1 MPNAVPPRVDA
12 PQRATGPRV
21 AAPRLDAALF
31 LLGPL
36 AVGALA
42 LWLGQS
48 TSWDLRN
55 YHWYNA
61 YALLHG
67 RMGFDMA
74 VAHHATFYNPL
85 IDLPLWFVASHVPG
99 WAAAL
104 GLGLVQGLNFSVL
117 YLIGRDTL
125 TLPDPARRTVA
136 ALLALLGITGGYA
149 LTLTGSPHYDN
160 VTSVAVLGALWLLLR
175 ERESLACGGGA
186 RTLCLAGAL
195 VGAAVGLKLPTAPFG
210 LAILAA
216 AVTAAFGWRGRLR
229 ALLLCGGAAFVAFAL
244 ATGWWFF
251 VLWRETGN
259 PVFPY
264 FNDIIGSTLI
274 LDASY
279 RDTRFLPATLTDALL
294 FPFRASL
301 DWRVSAD
308 GPLTDWRIA
317 FAYAL
322 VPLGALAL
330 WWRGRRVRLASDSAL
345 AGTQASNAKTV
356 DAPAADRPVAN
367 SPVFDATFDVEA
379 AFVAPDA
386 MRIAFWFAAVGYA
399 SWLAVFAIYRY
410 LVPLEMLAPWLIVAA
425 IGAIPLPRGVRAA
438 ACVLALLGVL
448 ALTPLPHDPR
458 PAFASRMVD
467 VQVPPIARPDHTLA
481 LMTGVEPMAFVI
493 PAFPPQIAFLR
504 IDGYLVGPGA
514 DTPYLRRMRERI
526 AAAQRSGDDVF
537 VLFTPSER
545 ERSETSLHQLRLR
558 RGDDCTP
565 VSSNLL
571 AEPLQWCRVLSAP

>member
-1 MPNAVPPRVDA
+1 MPGAHN
-12 PQRATGPRV
+12 
-21 AAPRLDAALF
+21 AAPRLDAGLF

-36 AVGALA
+36 AVAALA

-99 WAAAL
+99 WTAAAC
-104 GLGLVQGLNFSVL
+104 LGLVQGLNFSLL

-125 TLPDPARRTVA
+125 TLPDPARRIVA

-160 VTSVAVLGALWLLLR
+160 VVSVLVLWALWLLLR
-175 ERESLACGGGA
+175 RRDDLAAGGA
-186 RTLCLAGAL
+186 RGTLCIAGAII
-195 VGAAVGLKLPTAPFG
+195 GAAVGLKLPTAPFG

-216 AVTAAFGWRGRLR
+216 AVAANRGWRLHLR
-229 ALLLCGGAAFVAFAL
+229 ALLLCGGTAFIAFAL
-244 ATGWWFF
+244 TTGWWFL

-279 RDTRFLPATLTDALL
+279 RDTRFLPNTPLDALL

-330 WWRGRRVRLASDSAL
+330 WWRGHVRGAARASDNAIVDMLPANAAFDAPIAARPAADSSA
-345 AGTQASNAKTV
+345 V
-356 DAPAADRPVAN
+356 DAP
-367 SPVFDATFDVEA
+367 
-379 AFVAPDA
+379 FVAPGA

-425 IGAIPLPRGVRAA
+425 IGVLPLPRGVRAA
-438 ACVLALLGVL
+438 ASVLALLGVL

-458 PAFASRMVD
+458 PPFARRMVD
-467 VQVPPIARPDHTLA
+467 VQVPPIARPNATLA
-481 LMTGVEPMAFVI
+481 LMTGVEPMAFAI

-504 IDGYLVGPGA
+504 VDGYLVGPGA

-526 AAAQRSGDDVF
+526 DAAQRVGDDVF
-537 VLFTPSER
+537 VLFTAFER
-545 ERSETSLHQLRLR
+545 ERSDAALRQLGLMRT
-558 RGDDCTP
+558 DPCAP
-565 VSSNLL
+565 VQSNL
-571 AEPLQWCRVLSAP
+571 ADPLQWCRVLSAR

>member
-1 MPNAVPPRVDA
+1 MP
-12 PQRATGPRV
+12 
-21 AAPRLDAALF
+21 AASRPSRLDPIFIA
-31 LLGPL
+31 LGPL
-36 AVGALA
+36 LVALLA

-61 YALLHG
+61 YALLEG

-85 IDLPLWFVASHVPG
+85 IDLPLWWLAQVAPG
-99 WAAAL
+99 WLAAACL
-104 GLGLVQGLNFSVL
+104 GAVQGLNFSL
-117 YLIGRDTL
+117 LHLLARDSL
-125 TLPDPARRTVA
+125 QLPDPWLRVA
-136 ALLALLGITGGYA
+136 AAVLALLGITGGYA

-160 VTSVAVLGALWLLLR
+160 VVSVLVLWALWLIVR
-175 ERESLACGGGA
+175 RRDAIATGGGRA
-186 RTLCLAGAL
+186 AL
-195 VGAAVGLKLPTAPFG
+195 VCAGLLVGSAVGLKLPTAPFG

-216 AVTAAFGWRGRLR
+216 ALAAGADVRVRVL
-229 ALLLCGGAAFVAFAL
+229 ALLWCGGAAFLAFL
-244 ATGWWFF
+244 ATTGWWFF

-264 FNDIIGSTLI
+264 FNDVIGSTLI

-279 RDTRFLPATLTDALL
+279 RDTRFLPGSLVDALL

-330 WWRGRRVRLASDSAL
+330 LWRARTARASATDPLAD
-345 AGTQASNAKTV
+345 
-356 DAPAADRPVAN
+356 PH
-367 SPVFDATFDVEA
+367 AT
-379 AFVAPDA
+379 
-386 MRIAFWFAAVGYA
+386 RILFWFAAIGYA

-410 LVPLEMLAPWLIVAA
+410 LTPLEMLAPLLIATAVAA
-425 IGAIPLPRGVRAA
+425 FPLPRAWRIGATIA
-438 ACVLALLGVL
+438 ALLGVL

-458 PAFASRMVD
+458 PAFADRVVTVD
-467 VQVPPIARPDHTLA
+467 VPPIARPDATLA
-481 LMTGVEPMAFVI
+481 LMTGVEPTAFAI

-504 IDGYLVGPGA
+504 VDGYLVGPDA
-514 DTPYLRRMRERI
+514 DTPYLRTMRERI
-526 AAAQRSGDDVF
+526 DAQLASGGDLF
-537 VLFTPSER
+537 VLFLDYER
-545 ERSETSLHQLRLR
+545 ARTDNAMRLLGLR
-558 RGDDCTP
+558 RTDDCRAVTH
-565 VSSNLL
+565 NLG
-571 AEPLQWCRVLSAP
+571 EPLQWCRVLPAG